1 MQGNLILTAIL
12 AIIDPN
18 VVGCPKGGS
27 HTIFGEEGTPAL
39 VIHDSPFGV
48 LFIGPYDKLLHSNLA
63 TYIDAGSTR
72 FPWYRHSTSWY
83 LKRTVVQHH
92 LNHGVYSDKLALLA
106 ALVLDKAESSRCDSR
121 RAMTAAAPTIA
132 ARTAAVGAAA
142 AAAAAAVAGADLA
155 ASSAAAAR
163 SPVLTA
169 DS

>member
-121 RAMTAAAPTIA
+121 RAMTAAAPAIA